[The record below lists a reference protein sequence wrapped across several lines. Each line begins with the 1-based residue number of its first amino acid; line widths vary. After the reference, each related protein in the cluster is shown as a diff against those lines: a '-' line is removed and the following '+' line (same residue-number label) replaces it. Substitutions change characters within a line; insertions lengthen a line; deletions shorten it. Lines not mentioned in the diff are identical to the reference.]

1 MKRFLIPALFFCA
14 FSLGSALISA
24 PLPPGDAVAAGL
36 SPEGLE
42 QMHAVV
48 QDQVD
53 RGRYAGVIT
62 LIARHG
68 KIVDARSY
76 GSRDLATQQ
85 PMERD
90 SLIYVYSLTK
100 VTIAV
105 TVLGLW
111 EEGRFKLDDP
121 IADYLPEFKAM
132 QVLAGGTSDRPELV
146 PARPITIRHL
156 LTHTAGFAFDFTASP
171 ALRPYYER
179 TDLSDFPTLPEFA
192 RTLVRLPLDHQP
204 GDAFTYGVSYDVLG
218 YLIERLTGQPLET
231 VMRSRVFAPLG
242 MNDTWFVVPPEQR
255 QRLARVHER
264 GPTGRLE
271 PTKPETFV
279 LGATGAKEVYPNGS
293 GGLVSTV
300 DDFARFAQML
310 LNGGELD
317 GVRVLA
323 PATVRLMTTDQLTH
337 LKTPATW
344 LGPDR
349 TYGLGLGVWPH
360 SPAGDTPG
368 LTGRYGWEGGATTY
382 LSIDPG
388 ADTIAMIFAQHFPYN
403 EFGLFEQFS
412 AAFYQSLVRAP
423 AH

>member
-1 MKRFLIPALFFCA
+1 MFLAGPLMAD
-14 FSLGSALISA
+14 
-24 PLPPGDAVAAGL
+24 PLPAADPAMSGFL
-36 SPEGLE
+36 RVRLDP
-42 QMHAVV
+42 MHALV
-48 QDQVD
+48 QGLVD
-53 RGRYAGVIT
+53 EGKYSGAIT
-62 LIARHG
+62 LITRNGH
-68 KIVDARSY
+68 IVDVRAY
-76 GSRDLATQQ
+76 GYRDLAAKL

-90 SLIYVYSLTK
+90 TLCYIYSLTK
-100 VTIAV
+100 IAIAT
-105 TVLGLW
+105 TVLNLW

-132 QVLAGGTSDRPELV
+132 QVLAGGTIDRPELV
-146 PARPITIRHL
+146 TARPITIRHL
-156 LTHTAGFAFDFTASP
+156 LSHTAGFAFYFTASS

-192 RTLVRLPLDHQP
+192 LALVRLPLDHQP
-204 GDAFTYGVSYDVLG
+204 GDAFTYGVGYDVLG

-242 MNDTWFVVPPEQR
+242 MNDTFFAVPPEKR
-255 QRLARVHER
+255 HRLARVHER

-279 LGATGAKEVYPNGS
+279 LGATGAKVVYPNGS
-293 GGLVSTV
+293 GGLVSTI

-310 LNGGELD
+310 LNVGELD
-317 GVRVLA
+317 GARVLT
-323 PATVRLMTTDQLTH
+323 PATVRLMATDKLTH
-337 LKTPATW
+337 LKTPAAW

-349 TYGLGLGVWPH
+349 TYGLGLGIWPH

-368 LTGRYGWEGGATTY
+368 LAGRYGWEGGATTY

-388 ADTIAMIFAQHFPYN
+388 ADTIAMIFAQHFPYD

-412 AAFYQSLVRAP
+412 AAFYRALVDSASFSVSKTLE
-423 AH
+423 